1 MSENTTKVIVTRRLP
16 EIVEARMMEL
26 FDTKLN
32 ADDHPFSSEEL
43 VTAVDEADIL
53 VPTVT
58 DKIDKKTL
66 DSTKRRIKMI
76 ANFGTGVDHIDLE
89 YAEKNGLIVTNTPGV
104 LTEDTADMV
113 MALLLS
119 VPRKLID
126 GERLIRSG
134 EWQGWS
140 PTHMMG
146 SRIWGK
152 RLGIIGMGRI
162 GQAVARRAN
171 GFGLNIHYHNRN
183 RLPEVIE
190 KSLKATFWEDI
201 DQMLPRMDIISIN
214 CPSTPETY
222 HLLSLKRLL
231 SLQSHA
237 YIVNTSRGKVIDE
250 DALAKLLKEKKI
262 AGAGLD
268 VFEREPA
275 VSASLLDAPNTV
287 LLPHMGSSTVEAR
300 NAMGEKVIINIQTFI
315 DGHKPPDRVLSTI
328 LGYN

>member
-76 ANFGTGVDHIDLE
+76 ANFGAGVDHIDLE

-201 DQMLPRMDIISIN
+201 DQMLPKMDIISIN

-250 DALAKLLKEKKI
+250 DALAKLLKEKEI

-328 LGYN
+328 LGI

>member
-43 VTAVDEADIL
+43 VAAVNEADIL

-58 DKIDKKTL
+58 DKIDKRIL
-66 DSTKRRIKMI
+66 DSAKRRIKMI
-76 ANFGTGVDHIDLE
+76 ASFGAGVDHIDLE

-201 DQMLPRMDIISIN
+201 DQMLPKMDIISVN

-250 DALAKLLKEKKI
+250 DALAKLLKEKEI

-275 VSASLLDAPNTV
+275 VSTSLLDAPNTV

-328 LGYN
+328 LGI

>member
-32 ADDHPFSSEEL
+32 ADDHPFSVEEL

-58 DKIDKKTL
+58 DKIDKRIL

-76 ANFGTGVDHIDLE
+76 ASFGAGVDHIDLE

-201 DQMLPRMDIISIN
+201 DQMLPKMDIISIN

-250 DALAKLLKEKKI
+250 DALAKLLKEKEI

-287 LLPHMGSSTVEAR
+287 LIPHMGSSTVEAR
-300 NAMGEKVIINIQTFI
+300 NAMGEKVIVNIQTFI
-315 DGHKPPDRVLSTI
+315 DRHNPPDRVLSTI
-328 LGYN
+328 LGI

>member
-1 MSENTTKVIVTRRLP
+1 MSENTTRVIVTRRLP

-43 VTAVDEADIL
+43 VNAVDEADIL

-58 DKIDKKTL
+58 DKIDKRIL
-66 DSTKRRIKMI
+66 DSAKRRIKMI
-76 ANFGTGVDHIDLE
+76 ASFGAGVDHIDLE

-201 DQMLPRMDIISIN
+201 DQMLPKMDIISIN

-250 DALAKLLKEKKI
+250 DALAKLLKEKEI

-328 LGYN
+328 LGI